1 MLMNATPDTLKL
13 SNMDRRMTRG
23 EFMRPHSTVQTQNSV
38 TITFQ
43 VSNYC
48 LLFLQSG
55 IAPRGEVDMR
65 TSLLPAV
72 REV

>member
-1 MLMNATPDTLKL
+1 MLMNATSDTLKL

-23 EFMRPHSTVQTQNSV
+23 EFMGLYSTVQTEKAV
-38 TITFQ
+38 TTYFQ

-48 LLFLQSG
+48 LLFFQSG

-65 TSLLPAV
+65 TSFLPAV
-72 REV
+72 KEV